1 MTDREIG
8 QILIATKA
16 QHSDM
21 SINLDNQRVYVRD
34 IKELSKRVTRT
45 IYRVRFENGRLIGHL
60 LNRSGTGEPCP
71 LYEFSTDKQAWH
83 KHKDTENRQ
92 DTHTQPNLH
101 VIPKHQLLEMM
112 QSYSKSDI
120 RRYAVAR
127 LLYRKHRVKSEAVI
141 SANGDKWVRCGDCN
155 AVFDV
160 GSIGY
165 LWQHYVTFCGECRRD
180 VSVIPAER
188 PERDTKADTTRAKK
202 AFETIRRE

>member
-1 MTDREIG
+1 MTDREIR

-34 IKELSKRVTRT
+34 SKGLSKRVTRT
-45 IYRVRFENGRLIGHL
+45 IYRVRFENGRLVGNL
-60 LNRSGTGEPCP
+60 LNRSQTGEPWP

-83 KHKDTENRQ
+83 KHKVTEKQ
-92 DTHTQPNLH
+92 KDMHTQPNLH
-101 VIPKHQLLEMM
+101 VTPKQQLLDMLK
-112 QSYSKSDI
+112 SYSNTDI

-127 LLYRKHRVKSEAVI
+127 LLYQKHRVKSEVVI
-141 SANGDKWVRCGDCN
+141 SAGGDKWVRCGDCDN
-155 AVFDV
+155 VFDV

-165 LWQHYVTFCGECRRD
+165 LWQHYVTFCGECRHD
-180 VSVIPAER
+180 VSVIPAEK